1 MENMENMQD
10 EWNKKTRMSSM
21 INFAE
26 CSFSKK
32 LEQNTKDK
40 MYYFEKSFVLDFLI
54 FF

>member
-1 MENMENMQD
+1 
-10 EWNKKTRMSSM
+10 M
-21 INFAE
+21 INFAK